1 MADEELKM
9 ADPDYMAGEQ
19 WGAYTRARD
28 AGHLRYVEQAKMF
41 DQYYCG
47 DQWEESVVKQLD
59 LEKRPHTTVNLV
71 LSTVNAV
78 LGQYLAQRQDI
89 DYKPKG
95 RGASKNIG
103 DSLTKMAKCVTDDSK
118 SRYHEKEMFL
128 DGLIQDRGFMEIRLD
143 YGENLQGEIREE
155 ALDPLDVLLDPGA
168 RAYDPSTWH
177 EVFTTRWLTP
187 DEIEVLYGKE
197 NADKIRFINAES
209 TLGYDSMMFDPET
222 FAQQKHFYTQG
233 QFSYS
238 YEEEYRKCQRA
249 RVITR
254 QFYKFVIR
262 KYFVDNATGDCAP
275 VPEAWDPMR
284 VAEIAQ
290 AFNLQIINKP
300 ERRVRWRVTCD
311 RYVFHDSWSPFK
323 RFNVIPFFPYFRRG
337 KPFGLVR
344 NLIAPQDLT
353 NKTLSQEMH
362 VVNTTANSGWL
373 IEAGTLVNM
382 TVDQLAQ
389 HGAKT
394 GLILEY
400 ARGAAP
406 PAKIGANQ
414 IPTGLDRLSQKSTM
428 YFREI
433 SGVSDAMLGT
443 PGREISGE
451 ALQTKT
457 QRGLVQMDPIF
468 DNLAFTRQL
477 RAEFFLE
484 IFQEYY
490 TEQRIFKML
499 LIDDEGEETEEEVII
514 NARDAAGA
522 ILNDVT
528 VGEYAVVIGSRPSRD
543 IEDESEMQK
552 MLSAREIGV
561 MIPDWAIVE
570 AMGLRRGREIANFI
584 RKMQGA
590 AEPTEQEIQ
599 MSQMSQ
605 ELELRRMAAE
615 VDELMA
621 RAQERMANAQKLFA
635 EAESLAQGTQ
645 TDLLKFGAELRQQ
658 TEKEMLDLQKKR
670 EELMTRIE
678 IMRMKGDEVRYGA
691 QLQALNKRLDSE
703 AKERIEERKTQAA
716 VASAGTYGKSF
727 GGGKK

>member
-1 MADEELKM
+1 M
-9 ADPDYMAGEQ
+9 
-19 WGAYTRARD
+19 
-28 AGHLRYVEQAKMF
+28 
-41 DQYYCG
+41 
-47 DQWEESVVKQLD
+47 
-59 LEKRPHTTVNLV
+59 
-71 LSTVNAV
+71 
-78 LGQYLAQRQDI
+78 
-89 DYKPKG
+89 
-95 RGASKNIG
+95 
-103 DSLTKMAKCVTDDSK
+103 
-118 SRYHEKEMFL
+118 
-128 DGLIQDRGFMEIRLD
+128 RLD

-155 ALDPLDVLLDPGA
+155 ALDPIDVLLDPGA
-168 RAYDPSTWH
+168 RSYDPSTWN

-187 DEIEVLYGKE
+187 DEIEVIYGKD
-197 NADKIRFINAES
+197 NADKVRYLNAES

-222 FAQQKHFYTQG
+222 FAQQKNFFTQG
-233 QFSYS
+233 QFNYY
-238 YEEEYRKCQRA
+238 YEQDYKKCQRA

-254 QFYKFVIR
+254 QLYKFVTR
-262 KYFVDNATGDCAP
+262 KYFVDTATGDCSP
-275 VPEAWDPMR
+275 VPDTWPQDR
-284 VAEIAQ
+284 VEMITQ
-290 AFNLQIINKP
+290 AFGLQIVMKA

-311 RYVFHDSWSPFK
+311 KYVFHDAWSPFR
-323 RFNVIPFFPYFRRG
+323 RFNVLPFFPYFRRG

-373 IEAGTLVNM
+373 IEAGTLINM

-400 ARGAAP
+400 ARGASP
-406 PAKIGANQ
+406 PQKIGANQ

-433 SGVSDAMLGT
+433 SGVSDAMLGA
-443 PGREISGE
+443 PGKEISGD
-451 ALQTKT
+451 ALDSKT

-477 RAEFFLE
+477 RAEFLLE
-484 IFQEYY
+484 LFQEYY

-499 LIDDEGEETEEEVII
+499 LISDEGEDTEQEVIV
-514 NARDAAGA
+514 NAKQASGA
-522 ILNDVT
+522 ILNDIT
-528 VGEYAVVIGSRPSRD
+528 VGEYSVVVGSRPTRD
-543 IEDESEMQK
+543 VEDESEMKK

-570 AMGLRRGREIANFI
+570 AMGLRRGKEIAEFI
-584 RKMQGA
+584 RKMTGA

-599 MSQMSQ
+599 MSQMTQ
-605 ELELRRMAAE
+605 ELELRRMGAE

-621 RAQERMANAQKLFA
+621 RAQERMASAQKMYA
-635 EAESLAQGTQ
+635 EAESLSQGTQ
-645 TDLLKFGAELRQQ
+645 TDLLKFGAELRQN

-670 EELMTRIE
+670 EEIMARIQIMSMKTDETR
-678 IMRMKGDEVRYGA
+678 YSA

-703 AKERIEERKTQAA
+703 AKERTAERTTQAQ
-716 VASAGTYGKSF
+716 VARAR
-727 GGGKK
+727 GGAK